1 MITAKIFNGRN
12 TLVIDLPRDRFD
24 IAVKMHSVG
33 IETMPSK
40 VRLQD
45 NGNIRVE
52 LSADNDIEKHLL
64 SLFNENCTLAEINSA
79 VYKVQ
84 NSPEEIRDDLEQNL
98 IYDQYDNLKELL
110 ADIEDMTYEVGQYSE
125 IFYFP
130 LVGNL
135 EESDEYEP
143 YEVDNSFLRCYEW
156 DIEELIE
163 KELSDMNEDMK
174 DFFYDDDN
182 AQKKMVTVMW
192 GVEEKN
198 GVLYGK
204 TEIKLREP
212 LTPEE
217 KEKVRDWVSGQ
228 NSDGFGE
235 GLEQR
240 PIETEDGDLYVSM
253 WNSDN
258 YFIYDSDEF
267 EEYLLQQQNGGMT
280 L

>member
-12 TLVIDLPRDRFD
+12 ALVIDLPRDRFD

-40 VRLQD
+40 VRLLD

-52 LSADNDIEKHLL
+52 LSADSDIEKHLL
-64 SLFNENCTLAEINSA
+64 SLFNENCTLAEINST

-84 NSPEEIRDDLEQNL
+84 NSPDEIKDALEQNL

-135 EESDEYEP
+135 EENDEYEP

-253 WNSDN
+253 WNSDD

>member
-40 VRLQD
+40 VRLLD

-52 LSADNDIEKHLL
+52 LSADSDIEKHLL

-98 IYDQYDNLKELL
+98 IYDQYDNFKELL

-130 LVGNL
+130 LAGNL

-212 LTPEE
+212 FTPEE

>member
-64 SLFNENCTLAEINSA
+64 SLFNENCTLAEVNSA

-163 KELSDMNEDMK
+163 KELSGMNEDMK

-267 EEYLLQQQNGGMT
+267 EEYLSQQQNGGMT

>member
-84 NSPEEIRDDLEQNL
+84 NSPDEIKDDLEQNL
-98 IYDQYDNLKELL
+98 IYEQYDNLKELL
-110 ADIEDMTYEVGQYSE
+110 DDIEDMTYEVGKYSE

-182 AQKKMVTVMW
+182 AQKKMVTAIW

-212 LTPEE
+212 FTPEE

>member
-1 MITAKIFNGRN
+1 MMNMNR
-12 TLVIDLPRDRFD
+12 
-24 IAVKMHSVG
+24 
-33 IETMPSK
+33 
-40 VRLQD
+40 
-45 NGNIRVE
+45 
-52 LSADNDIEKHLL
+52 
-64 SLFNENCTLAEINSA
+64 
-79 VYKVQ
+79 
-84 NSPEEIRDDLEQNL
+84 
-98 IYDQYDNLKELL
+98 
-110 ADIEDMTYEVGQYSE
+110 
-125 IFYFP
+125 
-130 LVGNL
+130 
-135 EESDEYEP
+135 
-143 YEVDNSFLRCYEW
+143 FLRCYEW

-267 EEYLLQQQNGGMT
+267 EEYLSQQQNGGMT

>member
-84 NSPEEIRDDLEQNL
+84 NSPDEIKDDLEQNL
-98 IYDQYDNLKELL
+98 IYEQYDNLKELL
-110 ADIEDMTYEVGQYSE
+110 DDIEDMTYEVGKYSE

-198 GVLYGK
+198 RVLYGK